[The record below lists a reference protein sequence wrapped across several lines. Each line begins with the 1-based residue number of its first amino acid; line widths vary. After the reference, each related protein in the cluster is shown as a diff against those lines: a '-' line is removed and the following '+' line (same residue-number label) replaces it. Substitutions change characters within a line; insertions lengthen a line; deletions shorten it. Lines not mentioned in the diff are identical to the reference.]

1 MSSIL
6 QMIGETLRE
15 ARRRKIFLIVP
26 IMSLGFIAIYA
37 IGNYYA
43 FRDASGISGSVD
55 TRSLAGATLVGLSMF
70 VSLFLG
76 SALGI
81 FLSFSLVRGDA
92 EVGTLQQLVVRPLA
106 RRGVLIGRFVGAS
119 LICATYVL
127 IMYALSV
134 GVIGIV
140 GDWWPDPLFAPGVT
154 LALGVCVVIA
164 LTLLGSCF
172 LTALSNGIVMFM
184 LYGAALLAGL
194 LGQLGNALNSVGLE
208 TTARVVSRLL
218 PFEALYQ
225 AALDKLTAGTT
236 GLARVIVQLG
246 PLGGAEPGG
255 PGLTLFVG
263 GYVAAVLAL
272 AIRVFE
278 RRDL

>member
-1 MSSIL
+1 VSSVL
-6 QMIGETLRE
+6 QMVGETLRE
-15 ARRRKIFLIVP
+15 ATRRRIFLIVP
-26 IMSLGFIAIYA
+26 LMSLGFIAIYA
-37 IGNYYA
+37 LGNYYA
-43 FRDASGISGSVD
+43 FRDSSGIIASVD
-55 TRSLAGATLVGLSMF
+55 RRALAGATLVGLSMF

-119 LICATYVL
+119 LICTTYVL
-127 IMYALSV
+127 IMYGVSVLVTALM
-134 GVIGIV
+134 GH
-140 GDWWPDPLFAPGVT
+140 WWPDPLLSPGMT
-154 LALGVCVVIA
+154 LALGVNVVIA

-172 LTALSNGIVMFM
+172 LTALSNGIIMFM
-184 LYGAALLAGL
+184 IYGAALLAGL
-194 LGQLGNALNSVGLE
+194 LAQLGNALNSAGLE
-208 TTARVVSRLL
+208 MTARVVSRLL

-225 AALDKLTAGTT
+225 AALDELTAGTT

-255 PGLTLFVG
+255 AGLNLYVVA
-263 GYVAAVLAL
+263 YVAVVLWAAVRL
-272 AIRVFE
+272 FE